1 MLIFPG
7 AAGPDSSTQ
16 LLKDRI
22 LKSDEKNGTF
32 LTLLLFQF
40 MVFVQSAVIDF
51 VQSAVIESV
60 IKRFLKQE
68 STDMSKYTTGFNGGE
83 IFCAPVLIHN
93 LSVIMYA
100 LL

>member
-32 LTLLLFQF
+32 LILLLFQIL
-40 MVFVQSAVIDF
+40 VF

-93 LSVIMYA
+93 LSVTMYA

>member
-22 LKSDEKNGTF
+22 LKSDEKNGTY
-32 LTLLLFQF
+32 LILLLFQI
-40 MVFVQSAVIDF
+40 FVF

-60 IKRFLKQE
+60 VKRFHEQE